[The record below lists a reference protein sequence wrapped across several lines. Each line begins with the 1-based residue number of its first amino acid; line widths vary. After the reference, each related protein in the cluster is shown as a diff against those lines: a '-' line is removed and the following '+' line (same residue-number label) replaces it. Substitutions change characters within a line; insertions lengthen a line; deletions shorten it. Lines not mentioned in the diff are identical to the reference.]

1 MVVRIQE
8 VLDDLRLSGR
18 ANPHARAPPPPGG
31 RAPVRAAGLV
41 CRRRRVL
48 RTVGLD
54 DQVRALAGT
63 GAALQEQSQ
72 AVRGHNMSLPSEP
85 TFTYGG
91 VSAVNSAASTRAW
104 MAEWQGA
111 DMRPAT
117 CVPVRNRRSTSRP
130 QAPQG
135 LGRLAPVQA
144 RVCVS
149 VCQCVTGDNR

>member
-18 ANPHARAPPPPGG
+18 AIPHARAPPPPGG

-54 DQVRALAGT
+54 DQVQALAGT
-63 GAALQEQSQ
+63 GAALQEPSQ
-72 AVRGHNMSLPSEP
+72 AVRRHNMSLPSEP

-91 VSAVNSAASTRAW
+91 VSAASTGWQSGRAL
-104 MAEWQGA
+104 
-111 DMRPAT
+111 T
-117 CVPVRNRRSTSRP
+117 C
-130 QAPQG
+130 G
-135 LGRLAPVQA
+135 LLI
-144 RVCVS
+144 
-149 VCQCVTGDNR
+149 